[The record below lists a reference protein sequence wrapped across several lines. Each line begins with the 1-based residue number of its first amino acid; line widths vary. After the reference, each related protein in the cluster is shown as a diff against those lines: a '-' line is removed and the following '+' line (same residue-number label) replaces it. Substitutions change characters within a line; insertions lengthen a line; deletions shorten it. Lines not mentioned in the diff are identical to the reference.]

1 VETLPGYPS
10 RTSILILYCE
20 IDFKSL
26 LELGKKYPWSKPW
39 KCPGCSGLRLWGHGY
54 VRRYFDGHIN
64 IFWIKRYRCP
74 NCRSVHTLRPE
85 THYRRFQAGWVK
97 IALSLLGKILSA
109 KWSEDI
115 SRQRRQY
122 WWRGFSKQVSR
133 HDTFLNGQL
142 WSLFEL
148 LLRRIILSTHSLIY
162 FDIRP
167 FIVSPYLSFA
177 VTFPCGFV

>member
-1 VETLPGYPS
+1 MDMYG
-10 RTSILILYCE
+10 
-20 IDFKSL
+20 
-26 LELGKKYPWSKPW
+26 
-39 KCPGCSGLRLWGHGY
+39 
-54 VRRYFDGHIN
+54 
-64 IFWIKRYRCP
+64 
-74 NCRSVHTLRPE
+74 
-85 THYRRFQAGWVK
+85 
-97 IALSLLGKILSA
+97 
-109 KWSEDI
+109 DI